1 MVLRYCR
8 RCGEVEI
15 VEDQLSEERS
25 IECGGEDLTL
35 CTRCFVEFREWFFD
49 QSPELSVADSAAVSD

>member
-15 VEDQLSEERS
+15 VEAEVCDDRA
-25 IECGGEDLTL
+25 IECGGEDLKL

-49 QSPELSVADSAAVSD
+49 QSPELTVADSTVATE